1 MKYTL
6 CGQDARTTRVLL
18 LISVLHNIGN
28 CCILVISRPVTYLK
42 TNYLKT
48 INYNGFV
55 GCLIILAN
63 PSPFVRSQKCQTLTL
78 YNTTILEYIKFCNEI
93 QHFCAVMYQYQDF
106 IIRNW
111 QESDRTLA
119 SQVISSVLLE
129 YGLPW
134 QPEEADKDVLQIEA
148 YYLKTG
154 GEFWV
159 IEQENQIVGTAAYY
173 PINRGEKAV
182 EIRKM
187 YLLPKVRGLGLGK
200 FLLQQLETV
209 ISAGGFEQIW
219 IETASILTE
228 AVKLYESNGYL
239 PTTGVE
245 TTRCDLVYVKYL
257 R

>member
-1 MKYTL
+1 
-6 CGQDARTTRVLL
+6 
-18 LISVLHNIGN
+18 
-28 CCILVISRPVTYLK
+28 
-42 TNYLKT
+42 
-48 INYNGFV
+48 
-55 GCLIILAN
+55 
-63 PSPFVRSQKCQTLTL
+63 
-78 YNTTILEYIKFCNEI
+78 
-93 QHFCAVMYQYQDF
+93 MYQYQDF

-119 SQVISSVLLE
+119 SQVISSVLSE

-148 YYLKTG
+148 YYLATG

-159 IEQENQIVGTAAYY
+159 VEQEYQIVGTAAYY

-200 FLLQQLETV
+200 LLLQQLETV
-209 ISAGGFEQIW
+209 IASRGFEQIW
-219 IETASILTE
+219 IETVSILTE
-228 AVKLYESNGYL
+228 AVKLYESHGYL

-245 TTRCDLVYVKYL
+245 TSRCDLVYVKYL
-257 R
+257 